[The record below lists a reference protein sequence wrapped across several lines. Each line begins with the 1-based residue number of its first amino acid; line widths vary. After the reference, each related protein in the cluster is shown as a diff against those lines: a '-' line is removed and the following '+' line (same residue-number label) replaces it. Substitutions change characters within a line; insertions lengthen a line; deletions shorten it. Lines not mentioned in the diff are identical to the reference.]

1 MILENLQ
8 KGILLVDTLA
18 IRENEKKNLKSIFGA
33 DLTFEDGSLSSAL
46 LDLLTKKEVELQESI
61 AFTLNQF
68 NPTFA
73 SGFGADFIASFTETK
88 RRLATASRVYAT
100 LTGVT

>member
-33 DLTFEDGSLSSAL
+33 DLTFE
-46 LDLLTKKEVELQESI
+46 E
-61 AFTLNQF
+61 FH
-68 NPTFA
+68 
-73 SGFGADFIASFTETK
+73 
-88 RRLATASRVYAT
+88 
-100 LTGVT
+100 